1 MCAVNVLRGTQ
12 QLIQPFLDYGFSVAA
27 RNGYN
32 FARERLPLLR
42 SPSPEHLQRRRVHY
56 KAGGRVVCGMRGVAT
71 YNGGSA
77 ARDGAVNV
85 VVAVRVR
92 CGECYK
98 TGRLGTVDT
107 SGVEGELGE

>member
-1 MCAVNVLRGTQ
+1 MCAVNVLWGTQ
-12 QLIQPFLDYGFSVAA
+12 KLIQPFLDYCFSVAA

-42 SPSPEHLQRRRVHY
+42 SPSSKYLQWCRMHN
-56 KAGGRVVCGMRGVAT
+56 KTGGRMVCHMGRVAT
-71 YNGGSA
+71 YNGGGT

-107 SGVEGELGE
+107 SGVEGELGK

>member
-1 MCAVNVLRGTQ
+1 MDVFRGTQ
-12 QLIQPFLDYGFSVAA
+12 ELVQPFLDDGFSIAA
-27 RNGYN
+27 RNSHN
-32 FARERLPLLR
+32 FARKGLPLLR
-42 SPSPEHLQRRRVHY
+42 SPSPEHLQRRRVHD
-56 KAGGRVVCGMRGVAT
+56 KTGGRVICGMRGVAT
-71 YNGGSA
+71 DDGGGT

>member
-1 MCAVNVLRGTQ
+1 MNVLRGTQ

-27 RNGYN
+27 RDGHD
-32 FARERLPLLR
+32 FTRERLALLR
-42 SPSPEHLQRRRVHY
+42 SPSPEHLQRRRVDDE
-56 KAGGRVVCGMRGVAT
+56 AGRRVVCGMRGVAT
-71 YNGGSA
+71 NDGGSA